1 MIKKKGLQEDEE
13 MASYFKDLFAKD
25 FFITVLD
32 LRPHRG
38 RGSFLGL
45 NLCVLQFLDIL
56 ER

>member
-1 MIKKKGLQEDEE
+1 MVKKKGLQVDEE

-25 FFITVLD
+25 FFITVLA
-32 LRPHRG
+32 LRTG

-45 NLCVLQFLDIL
+45 NLCVLQFLVIL